1 LTVGAETLPSLAF
14 PDVSARIETVKLLP
28 QYSIRLMLG
37 ITAAAAAV
45 FSIVGLAVRGHGW
58 AIGISL
64 GVGGVAVAL
73 VTYAAFFGILW
84 VFSVVA
90 SPLLNRP
97 IRAGHAT
104 LPAATSPFADPAGLR
119 KSESA
124 IDAIVIDGPVTAVEA
139 KPDSV
144 GGDRQT

>member
-1 LTVGAETLPSLAF
+1 
-14 PDVSARIETVKLLP
+14 
-28 QYSIRLMLG
+28 
-37 ITAAAAAV
+37 
-45 FSIVGLAVRGHGW
+45 
-58 AIGISL
+58 
-64 GVGGVAVAL
+64 
-73 VTYAAFFGILW
+73 
-84 VFSVVA
+84 
-90 SPLLNRP
+90 
-97 IRAGHAT
+97 